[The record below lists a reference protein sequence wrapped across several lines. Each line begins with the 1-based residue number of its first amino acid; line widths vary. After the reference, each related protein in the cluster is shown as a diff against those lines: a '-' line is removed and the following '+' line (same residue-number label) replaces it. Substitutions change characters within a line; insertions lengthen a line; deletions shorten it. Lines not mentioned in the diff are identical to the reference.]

1 MGGSIIG
8 IPLVAGEDVV
18 LYDTKGRRYL
28 VKLREDGRYHSH
40 AGIIEHADIIGMVE
54 GSVLKTSKGMEV
66 AVFRPT
72 LLDRVMEMPRGAQI
86 IYPKDLG
93 SIVMHADI
101 APGMKVLEA
110 GVGSGALSMVLLRA
124 GASVYGYELRE
135 DFAQRAEENIKRAF
149 GESVDWQVTLHDVY
163 EGIDLSG
170 LDRIL
175 LDLPEPWHVVEHA
188 EGALLPGGILL
199 SYLPSMDQVIHLRQ
213 SLEKSR
219 FGFASTYEVL
229 QRGWHIEDR
238 SVRPDHRMVAHTGFI
253 TVARL
258 LTVST
263 GKFRSWSMSPVR

>member
-1 MGGSIIG
+1 VGEAITE
-8 IPLVAGEDVV
+8 IPLAPGEDVV
-18 LYDTKGRRYL
+18 LFDAKGRRYL
-28 VKLREDGRYHSH
+28 IKLRNDGRYHSH
-40 AGIIEHADIIGMVE
+40 AGIIEHADIIGMLE
-54 GSVLKTSKGMEV
+54 GSVLKTSKGLEV
-66 AVFRPT
+66 VVFRPT

-93 SIVMHADI
+93 SIVVHSDI

-110 GVGSGALSMVLLRA
+110 GVGSGALSMMLVRA
-124 GASVYGYELRE
+124 GAIVYGYELRE
-135 DFAQRAEENIKRAF
+135 DFAQRAEGNIKRAF
-149 GESVDWQVTLHDVY
+149 GESVNWQVTLHDIY

-188 EGALLPGGILL
+188 ERALLPGGILL

-213 SLEKSR
+213 VLEKSR
-219 FGFASTYEVL
+219 FGLVSTYEVL

-258 LTVST
+258 MAVSSD
-263 GKFRSWSMSPVR
+263 KFRSWSMSPVR